1 MAAVEK
7 ESGQPIVDTKV
18 VRHCAYVYIF
28 VTVSLHFSL
37 LSSESYLLTSDMKD
51 MDHLYSV
58 CLVHIEKDS
67 SITSRT

>member
-18 VRHCAYVYIF
+18 CKTLCISIYF
-28 VTVSLHFSL
+28 CNSSLHSSL

-51 MDHLYSV
+51 MDYLYSV